1 MSAGAMAAGAERLR
15 MRLAV
20 TGVVQGVGF
29 RPFVYGLARAGELTG
44 FVGNNSEGV
53 FIEVEGAA
61 GAISTFQA
69 RLVSELPPLAY
80 IEGVQAEVMAP
91 AGDDTFRIVPS
102 QALPAARTLISPD
115 IALCPDCRREL
126 LDPQDRRYGYPFINC
141 THCGPRFTLI
151 KDIPYDRPFTT
162 MAEFPMCPACQAE
175 YNDPLNRR
183 FHAQPNACP
192 DCGPQVWLETPAGAA
207 PSTHGT
213 AALIEV
219 QQRLRQGQIV
229 AIKGVGGFHLAC
241 DARNNEAVQ
250 RLREHKGRQ
259 DKPFAVMARDLEAVR
274 AFAAVTPDE
283 AALLTS
289 KESPIVLLDKKVG
302 GDLAPLVAPGQNTV
316 GVMLPYSPLHLLLFH
331 SLAPDQP
338 TATALVMTSGNDNGE
353 PIICANDEARRNL
366 AGLADAFLLHDRE
379 IHSRCD
385 DSVLRITEFAEPA
398 VLPLRRSRGYA
409 PFPIKLPFA

>member
-162 MAEFPMCPACQAE
+162 MAAFPMCPACQAE

-219 QQRLRQGQIV
+219 QQR
-229 AIKGVGGFHLAC
+229 
-241 DARNNEAVQ
+241 
-250 RLREHKGRQ
+250 
-259 DKPFAVMARDLEAVR
+259 
-274 AFAAVTPDE
+274 
-283 AALLTS
+283 
-289 KESPIVLLDKKVG
+289 
-302 GDLAPLVAPGQNTV
+302 
-316 GVMLPYSPLHLLLFH
+316 
-331 SLAPDQP
+331 
-338 TATALVMTSGNDNGE
+338 
-353 PIICANDEARRNL
+353 
-366 AGLADAFLLHDRE
+366 
-379 IHSRCD
+379 
-385 DSVLRITEFAEPA
+385 
-398 VLPLRRSRGYA
+398 
-409 PFPIKLPFA
+409 